1 MVIISQIVTVI
12 TNDSH
17 FLQKGWT
24 TTAWFCSSAMLSVFD
39 FKRAEG
45 GMIHWN
51 THLDL
56 LVLLN
61 NNSL

>member
-45 GMIHWN
+45 GDDPLEYTLRFTCI
-51 THLDL
+51 
-56 LVLLN
+56 VK
-61 NNSL
+61 